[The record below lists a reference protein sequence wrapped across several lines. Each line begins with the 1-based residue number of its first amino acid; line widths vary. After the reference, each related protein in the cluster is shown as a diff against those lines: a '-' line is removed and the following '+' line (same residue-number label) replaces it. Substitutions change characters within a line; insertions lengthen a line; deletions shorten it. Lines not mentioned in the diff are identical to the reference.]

1 LSRIE
6 DYALIG
12 DCETAAL
19 VDRTGSIDWLCWP
32 RFDSAA
38 CFAALLGTSK
48 HGRWLLRPAADVR
61 LTTRNYRK
69 DSLIL
74 ETRFD
79 TGDGTVTLVD
89 FMPPRG
95 NNSDVVR
102 LVRGESGRVRM
113 AMELVLRFDYGSIVP
128 WVSRL
133 ADGTWRA
140 IAGPDMVVM
149 HTPVPLK
156 GKDFTT
162 IAEFDV
168 AAGDII
174 PFVMTYGP
182 SHKPPPNPIDPIA
195 SLETTEAFWDEWA
208 SRAAGDGEW
217 DDAVKRSLMVLKALI
232 YSPTGGIVAS
242 PTTSLPEQLGGP
254 RNWDYRFCWLRDA
267 TLTLLALMNAG
278 YQDEAKAWRDWL
290 LRAAAGLPSQLQ
302 IMYGVAGERQLHEW
316 EASWLPGYEQ
326 SQPVRIGNAAHK
338 QLQIDVYGEV
348 MDVMHQARR
357 GGIHGD
363 ASEWPFQKA
372 LLHHLAQ
379 IWNNPDEGM
388 WEVRGPR
395 QHFTFSKVMAW
406 VAFDRAVKTAET
418 FGLSGPVDH
427 WRAVKHLIH
436 AEVCERGFDR
446 ERGCFVQ
453 AFGSKQLDASLLML
467 PSTGFLPPGDPRVRG
482 TIEAIERDL
491 MRDGFVLRYD
501 TRHTDDGLPAG
512 EGVFLACSFWLADA
526 YVLLGRVDEARRL
539 FERLLAL
546 RNDVGLLAEEYD
558 THTCR
563 QVGNFPQAF
572 SHVAIVN
579 TAHNLSRAAKPVHQ
593 RST

>member
-32 RFDSAA
+32 RFGSPA
-38 CFAALLGTSK
+38 CFAALLGTPR
-48 HGRWLLRPAADVR
+48 HGRWVVRPAAAVGNTAR
-61 LTTRNYRK
+61 EYRNH
-69 DSLIL
+69 SLIL
-74 ETRFD
+74 ETRFETD
-79 TGDGTVTLVD
+79 EGVVTLVD

-102 LVRGESGRVRM
+102 LVRGDAGRVRM
-113 AMELVLRFDYGSIVP
+113 TMELVLRFDYGQVVP

-140 IAGPDMVVM
+140 IAGPDMVVL
-149 HTPVPLK
+149 HTPVTLE

-162 IAEFDV
+162 VAEFDV
-168 AAGDII
+168 TAGETV

-182 SHKPPPNPIDPIA
+182 SHHPPPHPIDPIA
-195 SLETTEAFWDEWA
+195 SLRSTEAFWDEWA
-208 SRAAGDGEW
+208 SRASSEGDW
-217 DDAVKRSLMVLKALI
+217 DEAVRRSLMVLKALT
-232 YSPTGGIVAS
+232 YASTGGIVAA
-242 PTTSLPEQLGGP
+242 PTTSLPEQIGGT
-254 RNWDYRFCWLRDA
+254 RNWDYRYCWLRDA

-278 YQDEAKAWRDWL
+278 YHEEAKAWRDWL

-302 IMYGVAGERQLHEW
+302 VMYGLAGERQLREW
-316 EASWLPGYEQ
+316 EVSWLPGYEH
-326 SQPVRIGNAAHK
+326 SRPVRVGNAAHG

-348 MDVMHQARR
+348 MDALHQARR
-357 GGIHGD
+357 GGINGD
-363 ASEWPFQKA
+363 NSEWPFQKA

-379 IWNNPDEGM
+379 IWGHKDQGM

-406 VAFDRAVKTAET
+406 VAFDRALKSAET
-418 FGLSGPVDH
+418 FGLDGPVER
-427 WRAVKHLIH
+427 WRAIMNRIH

-467 PSTGFLPPGDPRVRG
+467 PSTGFLPATDPRVVG
-482 TIEAIERDL
+482 TIEAIERHL
-491 MRDGFVLRYD
+491 MLDGFVMRYD
-501 TRHTDDGLPAG
+501 TEQTNDGLPSG

-526 YVLLGRVDEARRL
+526 YVLLGRIDDAWRL

-546 RNDVGLLAEEYD
+546 RNDVGLLSEEYD
-558 THTCR
+558 TRSCR

-572 SHVAIVN
+572 SHVALIN

-593 RST
+593 RAQ